1 MLKSKSKSKI
11 VKPKSKHHKPIPK
24 YTQHKQGFFPP
35 FPHTNGLINES
46 APPRPLYSSGGGI
59 PYTSTFQSFGI
70 TNKSPY
76 FLDSLIAKG
85 TSSSY
90 ENPVK
95 PETSTTLTGMNTMY
109 GNNKNQMETQTK
121 PESVNYVNLVQPK
134 KKGDETTQ
142 PDYVSLV
149 PMKQKLTQK
158 EINENRM
165 MGNEEVGQRITEHKM
180 KQINK
185 PTPKSSNVEEI
196 RKRIETRIEEN
207 KKSKIPKSSLRG
219 KKKNEEL

>member
-1 MLKSKSKSKI
+1 MLKSKSKI

-24 YTQHKQGFFPP
+24 YTQHKQGFFPS

-70 TNKSPY
+70 TNKPPY
-76 FLDSLIAKG
+76 FLDSLIAKSTG
-85 TSSSY
+85 SSY

-158 EINENRM
+158 EMNENRM
-165 MGNEEVGQRITEHKM
+165 MGNEEIGQRITENKM
-180 KQINK
+180 KQMNK
-185 PTPKSSNVEEI
+185 PNNEEEI
-196 RKRIETRIEEN
+196 RKRIETGIEEN
-207 KKSKIPKSSLRG
+207 KKTKIPKSSLRG